1 VILTKNPVTTGFL
14 TFGASTLKIS
24 ISLLLLGSHLL
35 IPIFTLAQPARS
47 PNPVKTM
54 VNDPYQW
61 LEDVEGARSIEWV
74 KKQNDRSTKI
84 LKARPEF
91 ELSRQKTL
99 ELLNSKDKIPY
110 FRRIGNFVYNLW
122 TDQKNQRGLWRRTT
136 LAEYQKPLP
145 NWETVLDIDALGQ
158 AEKESWTWGGA
169 DCFAPDYRRCLI
181 SLARG
186 GSDAAVVREFDLTT
200 KSFMAGGFSLP
211 EAKSDL
217 AWKDENTIY
226 VGTDFGEGSMTKSGY
241 PRVIK
246 EWRRGT
252 PLSSAITVF
261 QVKESDVSASASSIN
276 HLYGGQ
282 RRILFQRSI
291 DFYHNEIFDL
301 QDSQLIKINKPSDA
315 IFSPFAG
322 DVTLKLRSDWQVAG
336 KTYKAGSL
344 LLANYRSYNDYAT
357 GKQEFKVLFEPTA
370 TKSLVDYSFTREH
383 VILNVLDDVKSR
395 LVEIRL
401 SSPKH
406 IFPLHEQEPRS
417 INLPQNGT
425 IHLDS
430 LFDPSLPDDPLADR
444 YVINYKDFLTPDSL
458 MLGRAGGGER
468 QLLKQLPQRFDSK
481 GMKVEQFFAVSKDKT
496 RVPYFVVSPKGVKTD
511 GSNPTLLYGYGGFQV
526 NQQPWYSGSW
536 GNNWL
541 KKGGVL
547 VLANI
552 RGGGEYGPAWHQAGI
567 KAKKQNSYDD
577 FIAIAEDLVD
587 RKITS
592 PSHLGIM
599 GGSNGGLLVGATFVQ
614 RPDLFNAVVCQV
626 PLLDMSRYHR
636 LLAGNSWVA
645 EYGDPDQPAE
655 WDYISRYSPYQ
666 NVKKGVKYPKVF
678 FNTSTKDDRV
688 HPAHARKMVAKMLEQ
703 GHEVLYFE
711 NIEGG
716 HGGAADNNQRA
727 TLSGLEFAY
736 LWMQLGTP

>member
-1 VILTKNPVTTGFL
+1 M
-14 TFGASTLKIS
+14 KIS

-35 IPIFTLAQPARS
+35 LPIFAFAQPARL
-47 PNPVKTM
+47 PNPVETM

-91 ELSRQKTL
+91 ESSRQKTL

-145 NWETVLDIDALGQ
+145 AWENVLDVDALGQ

-169 DCFAPDYRRCLI
+169 DCFAPEYRRCLI

-186 GSDAAVVREFDLTT
+186 GSDAVVVREFDLTT
-200 KSFMAGGFSLP
+200 KSFITGGFSLP

-226 VGTDFGEGSMTKSGY
+226 VGTDFGTGSMTKSGY

-252 PLSSAITVF
+252 PLASAITVF
-261 QVKESDVSASASSIN
+261 EVKESDVSASVAVN
-276 HLYGGQ
+276 YWYGGQ
-282 RRILFQRSI
+282 RRILFHRSV
-291 DFYHNEIFDL
+291 DFYHNEAFEL
-301 QDSQLIKINKPSDA
+301 QDGQLVKVNKPSDA
-315 IFSPFAG
+315 IYSTFSG
-322 DVTLKLRSDWQVAG
+322 YVTLKLRSDWQVAG

-344 LLANYRSYNDYAT
+344 LLANYRVYNDYAI
-357 GKQEFKVLFEPTA
+357 GRQEFNVLFEPTA

-401 SSPKH
+401 SSTKH

-430 LFDPSLPDDPLADR
+430 LFDPSLPDDLLADR

-458 MLGRAGGGER
+458 MLGRAGSDAR

-481 GMKVEQFFAVSKDKT
+481 GMKVEQFFAISKDKT

-552 RGGGEYGPAWHQAGI
+552 RGGGEYGPTWHQAGI

-577 FIAIAEDLVD
+577 FIAIAEDLID
-587 RKITS
+587 RKITT
-592 PSHLGIM
+592 PHHLGIM

-626 PLLDMSRYHR
+626 PLLDMQRYHR

-645 EYGDPDQPAE
+645 EYGNPDQPAE

>member
-1 VILTKNPVTTGFL
+1 VTAGFL
-14 TFGASTLKIS
+14 TFGASTLKIL
-24 ISLLLLGSHLL
+24 IGLLLLGSHLL
-35 IPIFTLAQPARS
+35 LPIFTFAQPARS

-61 LEDVEGARSIEWV
+61 LEDIEGARSIEWV

-84 LKARPEF
+84 LQARPEF
-91 ELSRQKTL
+91 EPSRQKTL

-145 NWETVLDIDALGQ
+145 AWETVLDVDALGQ

-186 GSDAAVVREFDLTT
+186 GSDAVVVREFDLTT
-200 KSFMAGGFSLP
+200 KSFIAGGFSLP

-226 VGTDFGEGSMTKSGY
+226 VGTDFGQGSMTKSGY

-252 PLSSAITVF
+252 PLASAVKVF
-261 QVKESDVSASASSIN
+261 EVKESDVSASASVIN
-276 HLYGGQ
+276 YLYGGQ

-291 DFYHNEIFDL
+291 DFYHNEVFDL
-301 QDSQLIKINKPSDA
+301 QDGQLVQVNKPSDA

-322 DVTLKLRSDWQVAG
+322 YVTLKLRSDWQVAG

-344 LLANYRSYNDYAT
+344 LLANHRAYNDQAI

-370 TKSLVDYSFTREH
+370 ATSLVDYSFTQEH
-383 VILNVLDDVKSR
+383 VILNVLDNVKSR

-401 SSPKH
+401 SSTKH
-406 IFPLHEQEPRS
+406 VFPLHEQEPRS

-425 IHLDS
+425 IYLDS
-430 LFDPSLPDDPLADR
+430 LFDPSLPNDPLADR

-577 FIAIAEDLVD
+577 FIAIAEDLID
-587 RKITS
+587 RKITN
-592 PSHLGIM
+592 PRHLGIM

-626 PLLDMSRYHR
+626 PLLDMQRYHR

-655 WDYISRYSPYQ
+655 WDYIRRYSPYQ

-688 HPAHARKMVAKMLEQ
+688 HPAHARKMVAKMLGQ

-736 LWMQLGTP
+736 LWMQLGV